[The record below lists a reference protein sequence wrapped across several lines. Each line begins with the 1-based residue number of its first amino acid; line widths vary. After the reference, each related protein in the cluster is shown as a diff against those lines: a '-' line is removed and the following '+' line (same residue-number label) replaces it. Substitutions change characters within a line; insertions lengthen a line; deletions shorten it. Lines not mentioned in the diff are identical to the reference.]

1 MVRHLAETKVLT
13 SPLTRD
19 KLKKELE
26 ARRRAALA
34 LIEDEKAYPYPSE
47 THVGQAEVDSMV
59 ERVREMLAHRQ
70 PTAVRRYVLPRLQ
83 ALNFVI
89 DGVLDGGVNRSLN
102 LDGHGKSLSF
112 RILELEI
119 LAPPG
124 LIEP

>member
-1 MVRHLAETKVLT
+1 MSGLVKMRLH
-13 SPLTRD
+13 
-19 KLKKELE
+19 
-26 ARRRAALA
+26 ALA
-34 LIEDEKAYPYPSE
+34 HARTGDKGDRLNVSVIAYRPEAWPILLDQVTE
-47 THVGQAEVDSMV
+47 

-119 LAPPG
+119 LAPPE